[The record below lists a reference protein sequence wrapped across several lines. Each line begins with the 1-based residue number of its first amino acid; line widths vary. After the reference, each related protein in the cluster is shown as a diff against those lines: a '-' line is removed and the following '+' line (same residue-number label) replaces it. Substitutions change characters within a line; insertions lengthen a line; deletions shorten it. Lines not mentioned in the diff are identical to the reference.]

1 MHLEIIGVAGLTLGW
16 ARSNRFF
23 STPVRCRLGTLE
35 ELVHR
40 VFFKTFGW
48 SLAISAIALVVA
60 FLYGGVEAVI
70 LCAILGV
77 LEISLSFDNA
87 VVNAR
92 ILEKMSAFWQKIFL
106 TVGILIAV
114 LGMRIAFP
122 LLIVGVTAN
131 LNPVQAVT
139 LALEKGDIH
148 TPGTYAYLLHD
159 AHPQI
164 AAFGGVFLL
173 MLFLDFMFEDRDI
186 YWLRFLE
193 KPLALVGRL
202 SGASVAISLIILVA
216 SASLVRP
223 GKEVDVLIAGV
234 LGMVTYL
241 LVNGLGS
248 LFDVDGDEDTDAEDV
263 DLEAAAI
270 SKKSNRGVG
279 KAVGKAAFMLFLYLE
294 LIDASFSFDGVIGA
308 FAITSD
314 PIIIALG
321 LGLIG
326 AIFVRSLTVFLVREG
341 TLDEYEYLDHG
352 AHWAIG
358 ALSIIL
364 LLTIS
369 FEVNEVITGVIGVV
383 FIGAAFLSSVVRNR
397 RAAKSLEPASR

>member
-1 MHLEIIGVAGLTLGW
+1 M
-16 ARSNRFF
+16 FM
-23 STPVRCRLGTLE
+23 
-35 ELVHR
+35 
-40 VFFKTFGW
+40 KTFGW
-48 SLAISAIALVVA
+48 SFGITAVALVVA
-60 FLYGGVEAVI
+60 FFYGGIEALI

-77 LEISLSFDNA
+77 LEVSLSFDNA

-114 LGMRIAFP
+114 VGMRIAFP

-131 LNPVQAVT
+131 LNPVQAIQ

-148 TPGTYAYLLHD
+148 TEGSYAYLLHD

-173 MLFLDFMFEDRDI
+173 MLFLDFMFEEREI
-186 YWLRFLE
+186 HWLGFLE
-193 KPLALVGRL
+193 KPLAFVGRL
-202 SGASVAISLIILVA
+202 HGASMAIAMVILVV
-216 SASLVRP
+216 SATMVRP
-223 GKEVDVLIAGV
+223 GKEVDVLISGI

-241 LVNGLGS
+241 LVNGLGE
-248 LFDVDGDEDTDAEDV
+248 LFDVDGDGDTDAADTDAE
-263 DLEAAAI
+263 AKAI
-270 SKKSNRGVG
+270 IEKSNKQPTKGVG

-294 LIDASFSFDGVIGA
+294 VIDASFSFDGVIGA

-341 TLDEYEYLDHG
+341 TLNDYEYLDHG

-369 FEVNEVITGVIGVV
+369 IEVNEVITGIIGVV
-383 FIGAAFLSSVVRNR
+383 FIAAAFLSSIARNKR
-397 RAAKSLEPASR
+397 LAAAAQPKVDQLTS

>member
-1 MHLEIIGVAGLTLGW
+1 M
-16 ARSNRFF
+16 
-23 STPVRCRLGTLE
+23 
-35 ELVHR
+35 
-40 VFFKTFGW
+40 FFKTFGW
-48 SLAISAIALVVA
+48 SFGITAVALVVA
-60 FLYGGVEAVI
+60 YFYGGVQALI

-77 LEISLSFDNA
+77 LEVSLSFDNA

-114 LGMRIAFP
+114 VGMRVAFP

-131 LNPVQAVT
+131 LNPVEAIQ

-148 TPGTYAYLLHD
+148 TPGSYAYLLHD

-173 MLFLDFMFEDRDI
+173 MLFLDFMFEERELH
-186 YWLRFLE
+186 WLSFLE
-193 KPLALVGRL
+193 KPMAFIGRL
-202 SGASVAISLIILVA
+202 HGASMAVSLIILLA
-216 SASLVRP
+216 AAAMVRP
-223 GKEVDVLIAGV
+223 GKEVDVLIAGI
-234 LGMVTYL
+234 LGMVTYM
-241 LVNGLGS
+241 LVNGLGEM
-248 LFDVDGDEDTDAEDV
+248 FDVDGDGDTDAQDT
-263 DLEAAAI
+263 DAQAAKIA
-270 SKKSNRGVG
+270 KKNNQGVG
-279 KAVGKAAFMLFLYLE
+279 KAVGRAAFMLFIYLE
-294 LIDASFSFDGVIGA
+294 VIDASFSFDGVIGA

-326 AIFVRSLTVFLVREG
+326 ALFVRSLTVFLVREG
-341 TLDEYEYLDHG
+341 TLDDYEYLDHG

-358 ALSIIL
+358 ALAVIL

-369 FEVNEVITGVIGVV
+369 LEVNEVVTGLIGVF
-383 FIGAAFLSSVVRNR
+383 FIGAAFLSSIVRNKR
-397 RAAKSLEPASR
+397 LSAVEESKVDQLSH

>member
-1 MHLEIIGVAGLTLGW
+1 M
-16 ARSNRFF
+16 
-23 STPVRCRLGTLE
+23 
-35 ELVHR
+35 
-40 VFFKTFGW
+40 KTFGW
-48 SLAISAIALVVA
+48 SFGITAVALVVA
-60 FLYGGVEAVI
+60 FFYGGIEALI

-77 LEISLSFDNA
+77 LEVSLSFDNA

-114 LGMRIAFP
+114 VGMRIAFP

-131 LNPVQAVT
+131 LNPVQAIQ

-148 TPGTYAYLLHD
+148 TEGSYAYLLHD

-173 MLFLDFMFEDRDI
+173 MLFLDFMFEEREI
-186 YWLRFLE
+186 HWLGFLE
-193 KPLALVGRL
+193 KPLAFVGRL
-202 SGASVAISLIILVA
+202 HGASMAIAMVILVV
-216 SASLVRP
+216 SATMVRP
-223 GKEVDVLIAGV
+223 GKEVDVLISGI

-241 LVNGLGS
+241 LVNGLGE
-248 LFDVDGDEDTDAEDV
+248 LFDVDGDGDTDAADTDAE
-263 DLEAAAI
+263 AKAI
-270 SKKSNRGVG
+270 IEKSNKQPTKGVG

-294 LIDASFSFDGVIGA
+294 VIDASFSFDGVIGA

-341 TLDEYEYLDHG
+341 TLNDYEYLDHG

-369 FEVNEVITGVIGVV
+369 IEVNEVITGIIGVV
-383 FIGAAFLSSVVRNR
+383 FIAAAFLSSIARNKR
-397 RAAKSLEPASR
+397 LAAAAQPKVDQLTS